1 MPSVYENKVI
11 RPVRVFTERL
21 AFDGLLN
28 ISLGSRTLDELNL
41 SGRAFLTL
49 SSPSV
54 FSGTWTPGD
63 GPIAINKADILF
75 VIELSDLG
83 ATLGKQSAD
92 PELHRFARAA
102 VRLLVRDYTVEGY
115 VYTVSGGEALGRLN
129 QAGHP
134 FLALNAA
141 TVIGGGSEFSTPFL
155 AVNRSRVSAAQEILR
170 VSAVLEEVATD
181 QGDVPA

>member
-1 MPSVYENKVI
+1 M
-11 RPVRVFTERL
+11 RVFTERL

-28 ISLGSRTLDELNL
+28 ISLGGRTLDELNL

-49 SSPSV
+49 TTPSV
-54 FSGTWTPGD
+54 FSGSWTPGD

-75 VIELSDLG
+75 VIELPDLG
-83 ATLGKQSAD
+83 ARLEKQSGD

-102 VRLLVRDYTVEGY
+102 VRLLVKDYTVEGY
-115 VYTVSGGEALGRLN
+115 VYTVSGGDTLGRLN

-141 TVIGGGSEFSTPFL
+141 TVVGGGSEFSTAFL
-155 AVNRSRVSAAQEILR
+155 AVNRSRVSAAQEILS
-170 VSAVLEEVATD
+170 VSAVLEEVAAD
-181 QGDVPA
+181 QGEAPA